1 MTSTSWSK
9 DKEFMNKVEGSSQN
23 NKAGWKNWLE
33 KEEELRLKEWMV
45 PLLIWENT
53 KNCWNLFWKFIARV
67 KFRELNVVFLTSLVP
82 NTKQVWVP
90 QFEGTLDAKQE
101 VTIRC
106 DILLPKHPCF
116 QSELLPSLLP
126 ALPTVTFLKHMCKE
140 SSAIPLKMLQW
151 LPIYL
156 RTRSLHSFKN
166 LRHSLNIHLHFL
178 LINPPFSLWN
188 HTTCLRT

>member
-9 DKEFMNKVEGSSQN
+9 DQEFMNKVEGSSQN

-53 KNCWNLFWKFIARV
+53 KNCWNFFWKFIARV
-67 KFRELNVVFLTSLVP
+67 KFHELNMVFLTSLVP
-82 NTKQVWVP
+82 NTKQLWVP
-90 QFEGTLDAKQE
+90 QFEGALDAKQE

-126 ALPTVTFLKHMCKE
+126 ALHTVTFLKHMYKVLFH
-140 SSAIPLKMLQW
+140 LKCCSGCWFISGQEVFTASW
-151 LPIYL
+151 TWGTP
-156 RTRSLHSFKN
+156 
-166 LRHSLNIHLHFL
+166 
-178 LINPPFSLWN
+178 
-188 HTTCLRT
+188 